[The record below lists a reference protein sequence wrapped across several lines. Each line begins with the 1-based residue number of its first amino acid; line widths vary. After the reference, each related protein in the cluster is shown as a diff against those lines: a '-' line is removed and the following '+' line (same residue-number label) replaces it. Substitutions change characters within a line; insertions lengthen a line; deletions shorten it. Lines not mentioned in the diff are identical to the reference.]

1 MRKGS
6 AMERIL
12 ELKNISKS
20 FPGVKALDGVGF
32 SVEKGQVHVLV
43 GENGAGK
50 STLIKIINGMYE
62 ADTGDL
68 YFEKQKIDVHTP
80 KHMMEL
86 GIATIHQELSPVL
99 DMSIAENI
107 FLGQESMLIDWKAMY
122 AKADELIKG
131 LGFGYNPKA
140 KMRSLTVSDMQ
151 IIEIIKATSKDAKV
165 IIMDEPTSS
174 ITESEIAV
182 LFEQVKK
189 LKAVGI
195 GIIYITH
202 KLDEIFEIGDKA
214 TILRDGQ
221 VISTHNVE
229 DLTKPQII
237 EKMVGREMT
246 EVYPP
251 RKNIPGDVIMEIKG
265 LCSKKKYSN
274 ISLSVRKGE
283 ILGMPGLVG
292 AGRTEVMR
300 TVFRLDPVDAGE
312 LIYKG
317 KKLDSKDTKK
327 AIDDGIMMVSEDRKG
342 EGLVLIRSVND
353 NISLPNLGSYIK
365 GIFIDDKKVLED
377 TKMMIDKLAIK
388 TPSPKTPAGSLSGGN
403 QQKIV
408 IAKWLLHNP
417 EVLILDEPTRGIDVG
432 AKYEI
437 YKIIADLAEQGVAI
451 IMISS
456 EMPEIIGMCDRVAVM
471 SNGRITGELSKDE
484 ITQEQIM
491 TLAVKGFEH
500 E

>member
-1 MRKGS
+1 MDTL
-6 AMERIL
+6 L

-20 FPGVKALDGVGF
+20 FPGVKALEQVSF
-32 SVEKGQVHVLV
+32 SVDRGQVHVLV

-50 STLIKIINGMYE
+50 STLIKIINGIYM
-62 ADTGDL
+62 ADEGDL
-68 YFEKQKIDVHTP
+68 YMEGKKVETHTP
-80 KHMMEL
+80 RHMMDL
-86 GIATIHQELSPVL
+86 GVATIHQELSPVL

-107 FLGQESMLIDWKAMY
+107 FLGRESMLIDWKDMY
-122 AKADELIKG
+122 AQAEKLIRA
-131 LGFGYNPKA
+131 LGFDYDPRA

-151 IIEIIKATSKDAKV
+151 IIEIIKATSRNAKV

-174 ITESEIAV
+174 ITESEVAV

-189 LKAVGI
+189 LKAANI
-195 GIIYITH
+195 GIVYITH

-214 TILRDGQ
+214 TILRDGRT
-221 VISTHNVE
+221 ISTHDVRE
-229 DLTKPQII
+229 LTKPQII
-237 EKMVGREMT
+237 AKMVGREMT

-251 RKNIPGDVIMEIKG
+251 RHNTAGEVIMEVKG
-265 LCSKKKYSN
+265 LTSEKYQN
-274 ISLSVRKGE
+274 VSLSVRRGE
-283 ILGMPGLVG
+283 ILGMSGLVG
-292 AGRTEVMR
+292 SGRTEVMR
-300 TVFRLDPVDAGE
+300 AVFGLDPYENGE
-312 LIYKG
+312 IIYKG
-317 KKLDSKDTKK
+317 KKITAKNVTDM
-327 AIDDGIMMVSEDRKG
+327 INHGVMMVSEDRKG
-342 EGLVLIRSVND
+342 EGLILIRSVME
-353 NISLPNLGSYIK
+353 NISLPNLDTYVRRLFINDRQVVIDAEHMIK
-365 GIFIDDKKVLED
+365 
-377 TKMMIDKLAIK
+377 KLSIK
-388 TPSPKTPAGSLSGGN
+388 TPGGKTPAGSLSGGN

-437 YKIIADLAEQGVAI
+437 YKIMSDLAEQGVAI

-471 SNGRITGELSKDE
+471 SNGKVTGELESEE
-484 ITQEQIM
+484 ITQEKIM

>member
-1 MRKGS
+1 MDTL
-6 AMERIL
+6 L

-20 FPGVKALDGVGF
+20 FPGVKALEQVSF
-32 SVEKGQVHVLV
+32 SVDRGQVHVLV

-50 STLIKIINGMYE
+50 STLIKIINGIYM
-62 ADTGDL
+62 ADEGDL
-68 YFEKQKIDVHTP
+68 YMEGKKVDTHTP
-80 KHMMEL
+80 RHMMDL
-86 GIATIHQELSPVL
+86 GVVTIHQELSPVL

-107 FLGQESMLIDWKAMY
+107 FLGRESVLIDWKDMY
-122 AKADELIKG
+122 AQAEKLIRA
-131 LGFGYNPKA
+131 LGFDYDPRA

-151 IIEIIKATSKDAKV
+151 IIEIIKATSRNAKV

-174 ITESEIAV
+174 ITESEVAV

-189 LKAVGI
+189 LKAANI
-195 GIIYITH
+195 GIVYITH

-214 TILRDGQ
+214 TILRDGRT
-221 VISTHNVE
+221 ISTHDVRE
-229 DLTKPQII
+229 LTKPQII
-237 EKMVGREMT
+237 AKMVGREMT

-251 RKNIPGDVIMEIKG
+251 RHNMAGEVIMEVKG
-265 LCSKKKYSN
+265 LTSEKYQN
-274 ISLSVRKGE
+274 VSLKVRRGE
-283 ILGMPGLVG
+283 ILGMSGLVG
-292 AGRTEVMR
+292 SGRTEVMR
-300 TVFRLDPVDAGE
+300 AVFGLDPYENGE
-312 LIYKG
+312 IIYKG
-317 KKLDSKDTKK
+317 KKITVKNVTDM
-327 AIDDGIMMVSEDRKG
+327 INHGVMMVSEDRKG
-342 EGLVLIRSVND
+342 EGLILIRSVME
-353 NISLPNLGSYIK
+353 NISLPNLDTYVKRLFINDRQVVIDAEHMIK
-365 GIFIDDKKVLED
+365 
-377 TKMMIDKLAIK
+377 KLSIK
-388 TPSPKTPAGSLSGGN
+388 TPGGKTPAGSLSGGN

-437 YKIIADLAEQGVAI
+437 YKIMSDLAEQGVAI

-471 SNGRITGELSKDE
+471 SNGKVTGELESEE
-484 ITQEQIM
+484 ITQEKIR